1 MMKISIR
8 WKCVALVAAVT
19 ELLVKMERTK
29 VKKIKEEIQQE
40 KKENV
45 LTQMFS
51 LMGQSLVT
59 VMVMAAMGTMDSQI
73 GVEAT
78 TTVNSF
84 LEKCAAFVAVAIE
97 K

>member
-1 MMKISIR
+1 
-8 WKCVALVAAVT
+8 
-19 ELLVKMERTK
+19 
-29 VKKIKEEIQQE
+29 
-40 KKENV
+40 
-45 LTQMFS
+45 
-51 LMGQSLVT
+51 
-59 VMVMAAMGTMDSQI
+59 MVIAAMGTMDSQI